1 MADTNQ
7 KKGQELDS
15 LEPVYLYI
23 SSSDSVLEDKVRGIK
38 NFLKGKINLD
48 TDFMAMSGGDDISEE
63 EIENFTGTP
72 SLFSPKK
79 IMIINNINKAP
90 VYLKN
95 KIADIISSPGFSSSS
110 ITLILTSPRE
120 NFSKKLVSA
129 VEKTGSVKRIKAP
142 SAGYLRKWLKERSAS
157 DGISFTVEA
166 EELLLENTNMEPN
179 LLKKEYE
186 KLYSYMISEEDR
198 TIEEGTVRALVNR
211 VHTLKIFDLVDC
223 IGAKDKNGCIL
234 ALEAVLNDGQ
244 NLIGL
249 ITLIH
254 RMFKCF
260 LYIKSGDGSSS
271 VTGYI
276 GATMSI
282 SPYFTGKMVNKY
294 IRFSGNYTED
304 EIVEIF
310 NILAEYDIAFRTGI
324 AGDKNTAIKM
334 IHEIIDIK
342 LAD

>member
-1 MADTNQ
+1 MANTNE
-7 KKGQELDS
+7 KKDRGLEG

-23 SSSDSVLEDKVRGIK
+23 SSSDSALEDKVNGIK
-38 NFLKGKINLD
+38 KFLKGKINLD
-48 TDFMAMSGGDDISEE
+48 TDFMALSGGEDISEE

-79 IMIINNINKAP
+79 VMVINNVNKAP

-95 KIADIISSPGFSSSS
+95 RIAEIISSPGFASSN
-110 ITLILTSPRE
+110 TVLILTSSKE
-120 NFSKKLVSA
+120 NFSKKLISA
-129 VEKTGSVKRIKAP
+129 VEKAGSVKRIKAP
-142 SAGYLRKWLKERSAS
+142 SAGNLRKWLKERSTS

-186 KLYSYMISEEDR
+186 KLYDYMISEKDR
-198 TIEEGTVRALVNR
+198 TIDVDSVRALVGR
-211 VHTLKIFDLVDC
+211 VHALKIFDLVDRL
-223 IGAKDKNGCIL
+223 GAKDKNGCIL
-234 ALEAVLNDGQ
+234 ALEAILSDGQ

-260 LYIKSGDGSSS
+260 LYIRSGNGSSS
-271 VTGYI
+271 VTDYI
-276 GATMSI
+276 GATMNI
-282 SPYFTGKMVNKY
+282 SPYFTGKLVNKY
-294 IRFSGNYTED
+294 IRFSGNYGEA

-310 NILAEYDIAFRTGI
+310 KVLNRYDIAFRTGI
-324 AGDKNTAIKM
+324 AGDRNTAIKM
-334 IHEIIDIK
+334 IGEIIDIK
-342 LAD
+342 LSD

>member
-1 MADTNQ
+1 M
-7 KKGQELDS
+7 
-15 LEPVYLYI
+15 
-23 SSSDSVLEDKVRGIK
+23 
-38 NFLKGKINLD
+38 
-48 TDFMAMSGGDDISEE
+48 
-63 EIENFTGTP
+63 
-72 SLFSPKK
+72 
-79 IMIINNINKAP
+79 
-90 VYLKN
+90 
-95 KIADIISSPGFSSSS
+95 
-110 ITLILTSPRE
+110 
-120 NFSKKLVSA
+120 
-129 VEKTGSVKRIKAP
+129 KRIKAP